1 MQTLVI
7 ILPIFSVLFV
17 LIKWYSTS
25 RKRSLPS
32 PLKFPI
38 IGNLHQLGLYP
49 HRTLHSLAKR
59 YGPLMLL
66 HLGRVPVL
74 VVSSA
79 EGAREIMKTHDL
91 VFASRPQR
99 KLFDIL
105 VYGSKDVS
113 TAPYG
118 EYWRQLRSI
127 CVLHLLSV
135 KRVQSFSAVREE
147 ETQIMMEE
155 IKHCS
160 SSSVPINLSQLFS
173 KITTDIL
180 CRVTFG
186 RKYGGESRREFKE
199 LFMEFTELL
208 GSFVIGELVPWL
220 DWLTSVSG
228 LYTRA
233 NRVATRFDKFLEE
246 VVDHHAN
253 GYQDDD
259 VTRNVD
265 HVGSSASASDA
276 QGHNDFVD
284 VLLSLQNTNAT
295 GFPIDRTAIKCLM
308 LDVFVAGTDTTSTI
322 LEWTMTEILRHPMVM
337 KKVQDEAKNV
347 VGNRAMITEDDL
359 VHMHYLKAVVKEA
372 LRLHPPIPLLV
383 RRESTQDIKLQDY
396 NVASGTQV
404 IVNTWAIARD
414 PKYWDQPEEFM
425 PERFMNSYMDV
436 KGNDFELIPF
446 GAGRRG
452 CPGTIFAMV
461 IIEIV
466 LANLL
471 HQFEW
476 ALPEGVENLD
486 MSETFGLTIYR
497 KVPLRALASPKK

>member
-1 MQTLVI
+1 MQILLI
-7 ILPIFSVLFV
+7 ILPIFSVLFL
-17 LIKWYSTS
+17 LIKWYSNYS
-25 RKRSLPS
+25 IIRKNSLPS
-32 PLKFPI
+32 PPKFPI

-49 HRTLHSLAKR
+49 HRTLQSLAKK

-91 VFASRPQR
+91 VFANRPQR

-105 VYGSKDVS
+105 IYGSKDVS

-135 KRVQSFSAVREE
+135 KRVQSFRSVREE
-147 ETQIMMEE
+147 ETQIMMEQV
-155 IKHCS
+155 KHS
-160 SSSVPINLSQLFS
+160 TSPSVPIDLSQLFS
-173 KITTDIL
+173 MITNDML

-186 RKYGGESRREFKE
+186 RKYGGESGKELKE

-208 GSFVIGELVPWL
+208 GSFVIGEFVPWL

-246 VVDHHAN
+246 VVDHHVN
-253 GYQDDD
+253 RYPDD
-259 VTRNVD
+259 VTSNLD
-265 HVGSSASASDA
+265 HVGSDS

-284 VLLSLQNTNAT
+284 VLLFLQRTNAT
-295 GFPIDRTAIKCLM
+295 GFPINRTVIKCLI
-308 LDVFVAGTDTTSTI
+308 LDVFVAGADTTSTI
-322 LEWTMTEILRHPMVM
+322 LEWTMTELLRHPMVL
-337 KKVQDEAKNV
+337 KRVKDEAKNV
-347 VGNRAMITEDDL
+347 VGNRKNITEDDL
-359 VHMHYLKAVVKEA
+359 VHMHYLKAVIKET

-383 RRESTQDIKLQDY
+383 PRESMQDIKLQDY
-396 NVASGTQV
+396 NIASGTRV
-404 IVNTWAIARD
+404 IVNAWAIARD
-414 PKYWDQPEEFM
+414 PKYWDRPEEFA
-425 PERFMNSYMDV
+425 PERFMNSYIDV

-461 IIEIV
+461 IVEIV

-476 ALPEGVENLD
+476 VLPEGVKSLD
-486 MSETFGLTIYR
+486 MSETVGLTIYR
-497 KVPLRALASPKK
+497 KVPLVALATPKN